1 MSTSQIELPS
11 LLLRASVKTAN
22 EQRRTVELVFSTGA
36 AVARLDSTGQRY
48 LEVLSLQPRH
58 VRLERLNAGAPLLDA
73 HQATRIENVIGSVE
87 PGSARVD
94 GSRGFATVR
103 FSKRPEVQP
112 IWQDVREGILSAVS
126 VGYRIYR
133 MEEAAGRRRGTPHT
147 NGSRLGTVRT
157 VAGSDTRRRRSVD
170 ACASEC
176 LRVESVRGR
185 AVDDATRRR
194 RANRAAR
201 ASEGRTVEGG
211 RPLPP
216 PPGGIGSSPD
226 TRSAG

>member
-133 MEEAAGRRRGTPHT
+133 MEEAAGRGGALPT
-147 NGSRLGTVRT
+147 RT
-157 VAGSDTRRRRSVD
+157 
-170 ACASEC
+170 
-176 LRVESVRGR
+176 
-185 AVDDATRRR
+185 AVDWEPFELSLVPIPADAGASTRVRPNVYELNR
-194 RANRAAR
+194 CVVVPSTMRPDDVERIARLERAKA
-201 ASEGRTVEGG
+201 GR
-211 RPLPP
+211 
-216 PPGGIGSSPD
+216 
-226 TRSAG
+226 